1 MSHLYRGRMPN
12 RPASM
17 RDVARRAEVSLSTVS
32 RVLRG
37 ATGVSPD
44 VRDKVRAA
52 ADELSYAV
60 SRNASG
66 LVTGRTYRVAV
77 VVPCLRPWYFAS
89 VVSGLGHALHGAG
102 LDMLVHQAGHM
113 EDWAHDLSLRHNSD
127 ALVAVAME
135 LTEEQCAHTAD
146 MAGPVVL
153 VGERLPGRA
162 SVHIDDHA
170 GTAGA
175 TRHLLNLGHTR
186 IAYIGSRTDRG
197 MSLSSAAR
205 LAGYHE
211 TMAEAG
217 LKPWSVA
224 KTPGPEGGELAVGE
238 LLSHQSPPTAV
249 LAESDD
255 VALGAHRA
263 LRRSGVPVPEKISL
277 MGFDDHDVS
286 SVLDLT
292 TVDQAPQALGTVT
305 GHLVADLVQGRRPP
319 DTRVELP
326 VQIVPRQSTAAPQE
340 RRTSP

>member
-1 MSHLYRGRMPN
+1 MPN

-37 ATGVSPD
+37 AAGVTPE
-44 VRDKVRAA
+44 VRDRVRAA

-66 LVTGRTYRVAV
+66 LVTGRTCRVAV
-77 VVPCLRPWYFAS
+77 VVPSLCPWYFAS
-89 VVSGLGHALHGAG
+89 VVSGLGHALHEVG
-102 LDMLVHQAGHM
+102 LDMLVHQAGRL
-113 EDWAHDLSLRHNSD
+113 EDWTRTLPLRHNSD
-127 ALVAVAME
+127 ALVAVALE
-135 LTEEQCAHTAD
+135 LTEEQCAHAAD

-186 IAYIGSRTDRG
+186 IAYIGSRAERG
-197 MSLSSAAR
+197 MSLSSATR
-205 LAGYHE
+205 MTGYHE
-211 TMAEAG
+211 AMAEAG
-217 LKPWSVA
+217 LKPWTVT
-224 KTPGPEGGELAVGE
+224 KTPGPGGGELAVGE

-263 LRRSGVPVPEKISL
+263 LRRSGVPVPETISL

-286 SVLDLT
+286 SVLGLT
-292 TVDQAPQALGTVT
+292 TVDQAPQTLGTVA
-305 GHLVADLVQGRRPP
+305 GHLAADLVQGRRPP
-319 DTRVELP
+319 ETRVELP
-326 VQIVPRQSTAAPQE
+326 VQIVPRQSTAAPRE

>member
-1 MSHLYRGRMPN
+1 MPN
-12 RPASM
+12 RPTSM
-17 RDVARRAEVSLSTVS
+17 RDVARRAGVSLSTVS
-32 RVLRG
+32 CVLRG
-37 ATGVSPD
+37 APGVTPE
-44 VRDKVRAA
+44 VRGRVRAV

-66 LVTGRTYRVAV
+66 LVTGRTCRVAA
-77 VVPCLRPWYFAS
+77 VVPSLRSWYFAS
-89 VVSGLGHALHGAG
+89 VVSGLGHALYEAG
-102 LDMLVHQAGHM
+102 LDMLVHQAGRL
-113 EDWAHDLSLRHNSD
+113 EDWPHTLPLRHNSD
-127 ALVAVAME
+127 ALVAVALG
-135 LTEEQCAHTAD
+135 LTEDQCAQVAD
-146 MAGPVVL
+146 MVGPVIL
-153 VGERLPGRA
+153 VGEQLPGRA
-162 SVHIDDHA
+162 SVYIDDHA

-197 MSLSSAAR
+197 MSPSSAAR

-211 TMAEAG
+211 AMTEAD
-217 LKPWSVA
+217 LEPWTVTKP
-224 KTPGPEGGELAVGE
+224 PGPGGGELAVGE

-263 LRRSGVPVPEKISL
+263 LRRSGVPVPEAISL

-286 SVLDLT
+286 SVVDLT
-292 TVDQAPQALGTVT
+292 TVDQSPETLGQVAGRLT
-305 GHLVADLVQGRRPP
+305 ADLVRGRRPP

-326 VQIVPRQSTAAPQE
+326 VQIIPRQSTAAPRE

>member
-1 MSHLYRGRMPN
+1 MPN

-37 ATGVSPD
+37 APGVAPE
-44 VRDKVRAA
+44 VRDRVRAA
-52 ADELSYAV
+52 ADELSYTV

-66 LVTGRTYRVAV
+66 LVTGRTRRVAV
-77 VVPCLRPWYFAS
+77 VVPSLRPWYFAS
-89 VVSGLGHALHGAG
+89 VVSGLGHALHEAG
-102 LDMLVHQAGHM
+102 LDMLVHQAERM
-113 EDWAHDLSLRHNSD
+113 ENWAHTLPLRHNSD
-127 ALVAVAME
+127 ALVAVALA
-135 LTEEQCAHTAD
+135 LTEEQCAQAAD
-146 MAGPVVL
+146 LVGPVVL
-153 VGERLPGRA
+153 VGEQLPGRA

-211 TMAEAG
+211 AMAEAG
-217 LKPWSVA
+217 LESWTVTKA
-224 KTPGPEGGELAVGE
+224 PGPGGGELAVGE

-263 LRRSGVPVPEKISL
+263 LRRSGVPVPETISL

-292 TVDQAPQALGTVT
+292 TVDQAPKTLGTVA
-305 GHLVADLVQGRRPP
+305 GHLAADLVQGRRPP

-326 VQIVPRQSTAAPQE
+326 VQIVPRQSTAAPRE